1 MNTFHW
7 PKVEGSS
14 WVLAGFIFISLIL
27 HSAAFFLF
35 HATVPI
41 RPPAPK
47 TALPVQLLT
56 PLGPDGNPSAENIAL
71 LQWIASADPALVARV
86 PDALPLN
93 LMDVPYQ
100 PSYAAMRTAPL
111 GVPDVPET
119 VQFPSAREPLALIMS
134 HGPSTAPAA
143 SPLPGQ
149 QTRIRFSSSLAKR
162 APSPNYSPA
171 ARAPK
176 AVEPT
181 RLLIGVN
188 ADGDVQFAYPQQPS
202 SGSAVLDADAL
213 AYAQD
218 LHFAPAPGAPLAWG
232 FVTFA
237 WGDDAVI
244 LSSQ

>member
-7 PKVEGSS
+7 PKLERSS
-14 WVLAGFIFISLIL
+14 WVLAGFIFISLLL

-56 PLGPDGNPSAENIAL
+56 PLGSDGNPSAENIAL

-86 PDALPLN
+86 PDALPQDLAA
-93 LMDVPYQ
+93 VPYQ

-111 GVPDVPET
+111 GVPEVPET
-119 VQFPSAREPLALIMS
+119 VQFPSARAPLTLIMGQGS
-134 HGPSTAPAA
+134 SSAQGPS
-143 SPLPGQ
+143 PLTTQ
-149 QTRIRFSSSLAKR
+149 QTQIRFSTSLAKR
-162 APSPNYSPA
+162 APALNYSPA
-171 ARAPK
+171 ARSPK

-181 RLLIGVN
+181 QLLIGVN
-188 ADGDVQFAYPQQPS
+188 ADGEVQFAYPQQPS
-202 SGSAVLDADAL
+202 SGSAVLDSDAL
-213 AYAQD
+213 ACTHD
-218 LHFAPAPGAPLAWG
+218 LHFTPATGAPILWG

-237 WGDDAVI
+237 WGDDAVM
-244 LSSQ
+244 LSSP